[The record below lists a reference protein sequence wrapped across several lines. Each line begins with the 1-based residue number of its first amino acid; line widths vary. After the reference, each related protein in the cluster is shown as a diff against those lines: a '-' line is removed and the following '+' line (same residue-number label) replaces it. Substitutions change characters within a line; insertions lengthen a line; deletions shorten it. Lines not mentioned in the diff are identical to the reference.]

1 MKLLSHI
8 NKLFILLLLSI
19 GATSPSYAGLFDD
32 WTDNQLCQWMDQPSP
47 PGIIKNLVI
56 KKRIHCSEGIAVIKV
71 PIVPS
76 NAFDGNYNFKLTLTN
91 SDGSSWSPGYG
102 LIEITNGIVKVLNKG
117 RRLNDVDSSTDKFDT
132 FEGQIDK
139 NSDFT
144 GTFEFN
150 ACGPGDCEEELI
162 VLEGNI
168 NNDNKLS
175 GSFLNK
181 IIAFELT
188 KMISKEETSSA
199 FDGSYS
205 FVLSGM
211 DAGGMLTFGYGTL
224 NIKNGIAS
232 ISKNSQ
238 GMAKPKYQSFEGRVD
253 KNGDLTASFSFN
265 PCPHCDWMEDKSI
278 VFEGNIDKLKLS
290 GMYDDIKIYFY
301 LKKIKA
307 PETKTT
313 TVSSETTK
321 VETSDSDPT
330 VSKVIEVIHG
340 DKFIVNIA
348 EPHELAGSNINV
360 SLRDID
366 APDATKSCPKQ
377 LELGIEVRDFVSQKL
392 ENASSIKLTNF
403 RKTNTKI
410 IAHVIVDG
418 IDLGDE
424 LIEKG
429 YASKEYGYWKP
440 YFCSSLTAFQAGDQ
454 YFMADNDKS
463 IFWYE
468 RAMILD
474 PDGSNNSKA
483 TYRLSELYSMTGDDD
498 KSLDYLKQSA
508 SLGWMHAEE
517 DLGIAYLTG
526 DGVAKDTSK
535 AKSWLKK
542 AHEHGSTSAEDTYCS
557 SLPSNKQNTCK
568 F

>member
-1 MKLLSHI
+1 MKLLSYI
-8 NKLFILLLLSI
+8 NRLFILLLLSTGI
-19 GATSPSYAGLFDD
+19 TVYSYAAGPLDH
-32 WTDNQLCQWMDQPSP
+32 WSDNQLCEWMDQPSP
-47 PGIIKNLVI
+47 PVIIKNLVT
-56 KKRIHCSEGIAVIKV
+56 KKRIHCSGGIAVIKV

-76 NAFDGNYNFKLTLTN
+76 NAFDGNYNFKLTLTDP
-91 SDGSSWSPGYG
+91 DGSSWSPGYG

-117 RRLNDVDSSTDKFDT
+117 RKLKDVDSSTDKFDT

-139 NSDFT
+139 NGDFI

-301 LKKIKA
+301 LVKK
-307 PETKTT
+307 
-313 TVSSETTK
+313 
-321 VETSDSDPT
+321 
-330 VSKVIEVIHG
+330 
-340 DKFIVNIA
+340 
-348 EPHELAGSNINV
+348 
-360 SLRDID
+360 
-366 APDATKSCPKQ
+366 
-377 LELGIEVRDFVSQKL
+377 
-392 ENASSIKLTNF
+392 
-403 RKTNTKI
+403 
-410 IAHVIVDG
+410 
-418 IDLGDE
+418 
-424 LIEKG
+424 
-429 YASKEYGYWKP
+429 
-440 YFCSSLTAFQAGDQ
+440 
-454 YFMADNDKS
+454 
-463 IFWYE
+463 
-468 RAMILD
+468 
-474 PDGSNNSKA
+474 
-483 TYRLSELYSMTGDDD
+483 
-498 KSLDYLKQSA
+498 
-508 SLGWMHAEE
+508 
-517 DLGIAYLTG
+517 
-526 DGVAKDTSK
+526 
-535 AKSWLKK
+535 
-542 AHEHGSTSAEDTYCS
+542 
-557 SLPSNKQNTCK
+557 
-568 F
+568 